1 MTGAATIADRLNGPR
16 PENWSLWA
24 SDAGGTLA
32 FVALG
37 SALWI
42 GAGRSVVGATL
53 ILVAAVLLAAWSPS
67 ASVAACLIAVPTAFT
82 LQTLPWGQ
90 FSLLELGIVAGVAGY
105 AARRFLENPLRGW
118 LGDLRALCSPP
129 EIALPV
135 MALVVVAGIS
145 LTSVAQPVFLRE
157 SIREVRLVIVVPLGF
172 LCLARL
178 VWRDPQSRTWSA
190 VCFQVVGGVIAAAAL
205 GQVVLGGGVAVGDL
219 TRATV
224 TYPHPNNLALFL
236 ERTALFTAGG
246 VAAVQPSRGT
256 LALFLLQ
263 VGGIVATFSR
273 GALLATFIGLV
284 VLLWWVRS
292 VQLLKIVL
300 VGSGAVMVAL
310 VLFTRE
316 RLLDFGGTG
325 DEPTRF
331 AVWRGSIRMIQDS
344 IIAGVGP
351 DQFLYQYWRRYS
363 EPAAWPERFTAHP
376 HNLVLDVWLRF
387 GIAGVA
393 VATWLVAGVSQQAA
407 RIRRW
412 TPDPIAA
419 GAIAGLAGGLA
430 HGVVDNGFFLPD
442 LAVMTW
448 AFVAWLTTARRV
460 LPP

>member
-1 MTGAATIADRLNGPR
+1 
-16 PENWSLWA
+16 
-24 SDAGGTLA
+24 
-32 FVALG
+32 
-37 SALWI
+37 
-42 GAGRSVVGATL
+42 
-53 ILVAAVLLAAWSPS
+53 
-67 ASVAACLIAVPTAFT
+67 
-82 LQTLPWGQ
+82 
-90 FSLLELGIVAGVAGY
+90 
-105 AARRFLENPLRGW
+105 
-118 LGDLRALCSPP
+118 
-129 EIALPV
+129 
-135 MALVVVAGIS
+135 
-145 LTSVAQPVFLRE
+145 
-157 SIREVRLVIVVPLGF
+157 
-172 LCLARL
+172 
-178 VWRDPQSRTWSA
+178 
-190 VCFQVVGGVIAAAAL
+190 
-205 GQVVLGGGVAVGDL
+205 
-219 TRATV
+219 
-224 TYPHPNNLALFL
+224 
-236 ERTALFTAGG
+236 
-246 VAAVQPSRGT
+246 
-256 LALFLLQ
+256 LFLLQ